1 MATLF
6 LRRVGNV
13 LIPLDDGGSEVSMS
27 KTWKDG
33 EVVRCD
39 VKKPRNIGLHRK
51 AFILLRVVFDATNYP
66 SMEALRNA
74 MTVGAGYVETVINP
88 LTGEAAM
95 VPRSWAFEKMD
106 ETEFRGLYN
115 AMIGVALHL
124 VAGSTREGWE
134 LAVDE
139 IAQL

>member
-51 AFILLRVVFDATNYP
+51 CFILLKIVYDAVDYP

-88 LTGEAAM
+88 MNGEVALM
-95 VPRSWAFEKMD
+95 PRSWAFDKMD
-106 ETEFRGLYN
+106 DLEMRGLYN
-115 AMIGVALHL
+115 ALIGVALRL
-124 VAGSTREGWE
+124 VEGSTEDGW
-134 LAVDE
+134 LMAVEE
-139 IAQL
+139 IAKL